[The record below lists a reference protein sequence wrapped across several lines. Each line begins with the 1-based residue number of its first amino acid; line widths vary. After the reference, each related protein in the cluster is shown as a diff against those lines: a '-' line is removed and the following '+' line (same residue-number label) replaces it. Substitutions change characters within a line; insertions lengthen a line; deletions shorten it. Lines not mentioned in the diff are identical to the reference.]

1 MLVITMPS
9 LLKVFNTV
17 KLPYLEVAYHVK
29 RQPHKMVKYTQTI
42 RRLLLTNCLSV
53 FDGFAG
59 LALIGLKLTV
69 QMKVALR
76 PCEAFFIINGNI
88 TTNSAEK
95 DCFVV
100 LNLKS
105 KIIFKTF

>member
-29 RQPHKMVKYTQTI
+29 RQPYKMVKYTQTI

-59 LALIGLKLTV
+59 LALIELKLTV